1 MQYLAACK
9 IRERGFNLIVS
20 DRNPQAVCRQLAD
33 VVLEMDTFDVPAH
46 LTACEDI
53 KRKFNIRAV
62 MTSAADC
69 HYTVSR
75 VASHLNLHCLS
86 SSVSEVCR
94 NKAKTRELLA
104 IGGLYQPASH
114 LVQTY
119 SDALAI
125 LEKSNTAV
133 VVKASDNSGSR
144 GLSVVPIGGKLTKE
158 QFEYTRAMGTTGGVI
173 LEEKL
178 DADTTQISE
187 ASVETLWHEGKMY
200 WINWVDRIF
209 PRDLKFFPDITI
221 KSALNEAIEVGHINP
236 ARHDYRVKSQV
247 ESDIEKAGRAIGM
260 PIEKG
265 GHILKADIFFS
276 TKGPVILELT
286 PRTSGG
292 WDSSASSPARGADI
306 AGGVIHL
313 ALGLPVD
320 LDAWYRYFYYHD
332 AERTAVVLTNIPEGA
347 VDCTGRQFAMASGYE
362 SAPELIEAATRKIE
376 KGEYIVPVL

>member
-1 MQYLAACK
+1 MQHIAARK
-9 IRERGFNLIVS
+9 IRERGFSLIVS

-33 VVLEMDTFDVPAH
+33 FFLEMDTFDVLAH
-46 LTACEDI
+46 LAACEDV
-53 KRKFNIRAV
+53 KRKFNVRAV

-75 VASHLNLHCLS
+75 VASHLNLHFLS
-86 SSVSEVCR
+86 PWISEACR
-94 NKAKTRELLA
+94 NKAKTRELLTA
-104 IGGLYQPASH
+104 GGLYQPANH
-114 LVQTY
+114 VAKTY
-119 SDALAI
+119 PDALAI
-125 LEKSNTAV
+125 LERSDTAI

-144 GLSVVPIGGKLTKE
+144 GFDVVPRGGKLTKE
-158 QFEYTRAMGTTGGVI
+158 QFEYTRAMGTTGSII

-178 DADTTQISE
+178 EADPTQISE
-187 ASVETLWHEGKMY
+187 ASVETLWYEGKMY

-221 KSALNEAIEVGHINP
+221 KNTLNEAIEIGHINP
-236 ARHDYRVKSQV
+236 ARHEYRVKNQV
-247 ESDIEKAGRAIGM
+247 ERDIDRAGRAMGM
-260 PIEKG
+260 HKEKG

-320 LDAWYRYFYYHD
+320 LDAWYRYFHYHD
-332 AERTAVVLTNIPEGA
+332 AERTAVVLTSVPEGA
-347 VDCTGRQFAMASGYE
+347 VDCTGRQFAMASSYE
-362 SAPELIEAATRKIE
+362 PVPKLIEAATQKIE
-376 KGEYIVPVL
+376 KGEYIVPV

>member
-1 MQYLAACK
+1 MQHIAARK
-9 IRERGFNLIVS
+9 VRERGFSLIVS

-33 VVLEMDTFDVPAH
+33 VFLEMDTFDVPAH
-46 LTACEDI
+46 LAACEEI
-53 KRKFNIRAV
+53 KQNFNVRAV
-62 MTSAADC
+62 ITTAADC

-75 VASHLNLHCLS
+75 VASHLNLHFLS
-86 SSVSEVCR
+86 PSVSQVCR
-94 NKAKTRELLA
+94 NKAMTRELLA
-104 IGGLYQPASH
+104 AGGLYQPASH
-114 LVQTY
+114 VVQTY
-119 SDALAI
+119 SEALAI
-125 LEKSNTAV
+125 LEESDTAI

-144 GLSVVPIGGKLTKE
+144 GFSVIPLGGKLTKE
-158 QFEYTRAMGTTGGVI
+158 QFEYTRGMGTTGGVI

-178 DADTTQISE
+178 EADTNQISE

-209 PRDLKFFPDITI
+209 PRDLKFFPDLTI
-221 KSALNEAIEVGHINP
+221 KSTPSEAIEVGHINP
-236 ARHDYRVKSQV
+236 ARHVYRVKHQV

-260 PIEKG
+260 HMEKG

-313 ALGLPVD
+313 ALGLPMD

-332 AERTAVVLTNIPEGA
+332 AERTAVVLTSIPEGA
-347 VDCTGRQFAMASGYE
+347 VDCTGRQFAMVSGYE
-362 SAPELIEAATRKIE
+362 SVSKLIEAATQKIG
-376 KGEYIVPVL
+376 KGEYIVPV

>member
-1 MQYLAACK
+1 MQHIAARK
-9 IRERGFNLIVS
+9 IRERGFSLIVS
-20 DRNPQAVCRQLAD
+20 DRNPQAVCRKLAD
-33 VVLEMDTFDVPAH
+33 VFLEMDTFDVPAH
-46 LTACEDI
+46 LVACEDI

-75 VASHLNLHCLS
+75 VASHLNLHSLS
-86 SSVSEVCR
+86 SLISEVCR

-114 LVQTY
+114 VVQTY
-119 SDALAI
+119 SEALAI
-125 LEKSNTAV
+125 LERSNTAV

-144 GLSVVPIGGKLTKE
+144 GFSVVPIGGKLTKE

-178 DADTTQISE
+178 EADTTQISE
-187 ASVETLWHEGKMY
+187 ASVETLWYEGKMY

-209 PRDLKFFPDITI
+209 PRDLKFFPDIPI

-236 ARHDYRVKSQV
+236 ARHDYQIKSQV
-247 ESDIEKAGRAIGM
+247 EGDIEKAGHAIGM
-260 PIEKG
+260 NREKG

-306 AGGVIHL
+306 PGGVIHL
-313 ALGLPVD
+313 ALGLPMD
-320 LDAWYRYFYYHD
+320 LDAWYRYFHYHD
-332 AERTAVVLTNIPEGA
+332 AERTAVVLTSIPEGA
-347 VDCTGRQFAMASGYE
+347 VDCTGRQFAIVSGYG
-362 SAPELIEAATRKIE
+362 SVHKLIEAATQKIG
-376 KGEYIVPVL
+376 KGEYIVPV